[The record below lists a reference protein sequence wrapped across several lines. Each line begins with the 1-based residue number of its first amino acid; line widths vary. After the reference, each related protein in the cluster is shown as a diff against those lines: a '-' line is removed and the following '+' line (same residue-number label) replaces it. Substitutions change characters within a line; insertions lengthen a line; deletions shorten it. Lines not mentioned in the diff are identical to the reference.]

1 MQETPITATLL
12 KIAGTTVPGIATYK
26 VSYNH
31 LWKDAER
38 TMSGSLRAALI
49 GIFPKI
55 EVQTREVLTRAE
67 VQAIYAA
74 LETNPYF
81 SVEYWDPATDSVR
94 TATYYAADWEV
105 EIFSKN
111 RGLYK
116 AAKIVLTPTE
126 RR

>member
-12 KIAGTTVPGIATYK
+12 KINGTTVPGIKSYQ
-26 VSYNH
+26 VGYNH

-38 TMSGSLRAALI
+38 TMSGSLRSSLI

-55 EVQTREVLTRAE
+55 EVTTREVLTRTE
-67 VQAIYAA
+67 VQAIYTA
-74 LETNPYF
+74 LESSPYF
-81 SVEYWDPATDSVR
+81 TVQFWDPATDQVKSAR
-94 TATYYAADWEV
+94 YYAGDWTV
-105 EIFSKN
+105 ELFSKN

-116 AAKIVLTPTE
+116 AAKITLVPTD